1 MNSLAFD
8 NVVAIEEIEE
18 RNSVS
23 VAILETD
30 RYEEDIET
38 LESFDNNDINANFS
52 ARQFTDRGDRSIT
65 TTTVA
70 YTTSEIRNATNV
82 AVNNTNENGYDK
94 NEANINMN
102 EAGIITNDEVDN
114 TIEAGININEAG
126 ININDAGINTN
137 DAGIN
142 IHEAGVY
149 INDAGININEAGV
162 YKNEAVIITN
172 EIDNNNKAG
181 IGENAIESNTF
192 ERDRDEHGDTVLS
205 DNSLFWNMPGLQ
217 RDKESDGLMHKVFD
231 AVENENNLVLLEL
244 QKIAAER
251 ENNSGNETKFWN

>member
-1 MNSLAFD
+1 MSRKNDLWIMNSLAFD
-8 NVVAIEEIEE
+8 NVVAIEE

-30 RYEEDIET
+30 GYEEDIET
-38 LESFDNNDINANFS
+38 LESFNNNDINTNFS
-52 ARQFTDRGDRSIT
+52 ARQFTDRGDRNTT

-82 AVNNTNENGYDK
+82 AVNNANENGYDK

-102 EAGIITNDEVDN
+102 EAGIITNNEVDN

-126 ININDAGINTN
+126 ININDAGINMN

-149 INDAGININEAGV
+149 LNDAG
-162 YKNEAVIITN
+162 IITN

-205 DNSLFWNMPGLQ
+205 DNSLFWNIPGLQ